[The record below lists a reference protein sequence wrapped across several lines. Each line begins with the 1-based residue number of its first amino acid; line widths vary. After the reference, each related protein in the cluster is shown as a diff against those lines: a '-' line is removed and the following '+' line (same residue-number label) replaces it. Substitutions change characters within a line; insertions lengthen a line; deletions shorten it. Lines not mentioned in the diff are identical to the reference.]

1 MAILASYGLLNG
13 TTYNALV
20 KNPAKP
26 AFFIPTLY
34 FIEGLPYALVASV
47 SIIVLQNLGES
58 KKFIGE
64 ASSLL
69 ALPWTLKFI
78 WAPLVDLYGI
88 KRTWI
93 VISHMVLAALSVVAA
108 AVLHFNGSV
117 SVLLFALACM
127 ALMSATQDVSM
138 DGYYLEVL
146 DKGQQSF
153 YVGVRNAAY
162 RVANIFGQGGL
173 VFLAGYLAQPIGI
186 RSGWAVAFALAGAIF
201 LIAYFLHSAVLPP
214 GAPAKEKSKEES
226 STNQGLRDFGEV
238 FTTFF
243 QRPRMAVIVFYM
255 MFFRLGDALLFKM
268 SQPFLLD
275 KPELGGMG
283 VSTQDL
289 GLIYG
294 GVGTSFLLLGG
305 FLGGYVVSKFGLK
318 KTLLPTALIQNS
330 AIVLYYILSKSP
342 PNLLLIAV
350 FNAFEQFAYGLGLT
364 AYTVFLLSLASE
376 KYRSGHYAIATAFMA
391 LGLLIPGYFSGTLC
405 TMLGYQNFFLLSFV
419 LAIPGMIA
427 IFFLPLPEEKKAE
440 NTSS

>member
-1 MAILASYGLLNG
+1 M
-13 TTYNALV
+13 

-93 VISHMVLAALSVVAA
+93 VIAHMVLAALSVVAA
-108 AVLHFNGSV
+108 AILHFNGSV

-127 ALMSATQDVSM
+127 ALMSATQEVSM

-146 DKGQQSF
+146 DKSQQSF
-153 YVGVRNAAY
+153 FVGVRNAAY
-162 RVANIFGQGGL
+162 RLALIFAGGGL
-173 VFLAGYLAQPIGI
+173 VYLAGKLSETIGV
-186 RSGWAVAFALAGAIF
+186 RSGWAVSFAVAALVF
-201 LIAYFLHSAVLPP
+201 LIAYFVHAAILPP
-214 GAPAKEKSKEES
+214 GAPAKEKRRTEASDG
-226 STNQGLRDFGEV
+226 QGLRDFGQV
-238 FTTFF
+238 FSTFF
-243 QRPRMAVIVFYM
+243 QRPSMGVIVFYM
-255 MFFRLGDALLFKM
+255 MFFRLGDALLMKM
-268 SQPFLLD
+268 TQPFLLD
-275 KPELGGMG
+275 KPSLGGMG
-283 VSTQDL
+283 VSTQDV
-289 GLIYG
+289 GFIYG
-294 GVGTSFLLLGG
+294 TVGMAFLLLGG

-350 FNAFEQFAYGLGLT
+350 FNAFEQLAYGLGFT

-391 LGLLIPGYFSGTLC
+391 LGMLIPGYFSGDLC
-405 TMLGYQNFFLLSFV
+405 TKLGYQNFFLLSFV
-419 LAIPGMIA
+419 SSIPGMIA

-440 NTSS
+440 NSS